1 MEPRRAIRTYCLLPT
16 RIYLIFLIINIL
28 LAHVASAVNSPIKPN
43 IILILTDDLGPGEVN
58 VS

>member
-1 MEPRRAIRTYCLLPT
+1 MQRKVVIVIL
-16 RIYLIFLIINIL
+16 LIINIVIEAK
-28 LAHVASAVNSPIKPN
+28 LALAVNSPIKPN